1 MNGNRRYYL
10 LDAMRGIGAIAVMQF
25 HATSISNIAQSGYL
39 AVDFFFALSGFIIA
53 FKYEARLQNGFGV
66 KDFFLARVRRLYPLY
81 ALGMILGSVLFLYK
95 MQTEGGNWLIE
106 FPAYFIPNALML
118 PAPTWW
124 QNFFPLNEPSW
135 SLFFEMA
142 INIAFALALFRWP
155 TKILFAVV
163 LLTAPLLVAACLYEN
178 NLGGWMWNTFHIGVL
193 RVLFSFVCGVI
204 VFRLF
209 SARSPVTTWWSLLPL
224 LALVVVLYVPHDEAL
239 GLALALP
246 SIIVISPLILIA
258 GVRTDVPRVLQPV
271 AAFLGTISYP
281 LYALHMPILRVYQ
294 FVAHK
299 VGFEGP
305 ISMLVFTIAM
315 IVIAYVLNLLVLR
328 ILAQP
333 FVSRA
338 SSYAANIVLA
348 PVARVRNG

>member
-1 MNGNRRYYL
+1 MDSDRRYYL

-25 HATSISNIAQSGYL
+25 HAAAIFNISQSGYL

-53 FKYEARLQNGFGV
+53 FKYETRLLSGFGV
-66 KDFFLARVRRLYPLY
+66 KDFILARLRRLYPLY
-81 ALGMILGSVLFLYK
+81 ALGMILGSVLFIYK
-95 MQTEGGNWLIE
+95 SQTEGANWFIE
-106 FPAYFIPNALML
+106 FPAYFVTNALML

-142 INIAFALALFRWP
+142 INIVFALVLFRWP
-155 TKILFAVV
+155 TKTLSAVA
-163 LLTAPLLVAACLYEN
+163 LLAAPLLIAACLYEN
-178 NLGGWMWNTFHIGVL
+178 NLGGWMWSTFHIGVL
-193 RVLFSFVCGVI
+193 RVLFSFVCGII

-209 SARSPVTTWWSLLPL
+209 SARSPVATWWSLLPL
-224 LALVVVLYVPHDEAL
+224 LALVGVLYIPHDEAL

-246 SIIVISPLILIA
+246 SIVIISPLLLIA
-258 GVRTDVPRVLQPV
+258 GARTDVPRVLQPV

-299 VGFEGP
+299 IGFEGP
-305 ISMLVFTIAM
+305 VSMLVFTVMM
-315 IVIAYVLNLLVLR
+315 IIMAYVLNLLVLR
-328 ILAQP
+328 FMAQP

-338 SSYAANIVLA
+338 WSQVENMVLA
-348 PVARVRNG
+348 PAARIGNG